1 VATLHVKKEKIFGVS
16 SGSMVLYLK
25 NIYIGEGRKAMIPF
39 SLLNVVL
46 MAAVF
51 LAVCAVF
58 AVCIR
63 RELK

>member
-1 VATLHVKKEKIFGVS
+1 
-16 SGSMVLYLK
+16 
-25 NIYIGEGRKAMIPF
+25 MIPF
-39 SLLNVVL
+39 SPLNVVI
-46 MAAVF
+46 MAVVF

>member
-1 VATLHVKKEKIFGVS
+1 
-16 SGSMVLYLK
+16 
-25 NIYIGEGRKAMIPF
+25 MIPF
-39 SLLNVVL
+39 SPLNVVI
-46 MAAVF
+46 MVAVF